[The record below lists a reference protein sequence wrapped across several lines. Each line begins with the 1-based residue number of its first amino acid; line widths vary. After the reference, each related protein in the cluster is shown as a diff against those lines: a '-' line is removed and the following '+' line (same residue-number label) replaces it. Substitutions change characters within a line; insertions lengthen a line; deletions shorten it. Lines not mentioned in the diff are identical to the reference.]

1 MLEELRQL
9 TKVRFLLFL
18 REPEAVFWVFV
29 FPLVLALVLGI
40 AFKNSGGDAL
50 PIGLVDGVESPWRE
64 ALEAAED
71 LEIRTFPD
79 RETALRKLKTGA
91 IALLLEGEGVPTA
104 RFDLERP
111 DAETA
116 WLRAQNVLQ
125 SAAGRVDP
133 VVIPT
138 EQISERGAR
147 YIDFLIPGLLGMNLM
162 GTGIWG
168 AGFPI
173 VDMRQKKLLKL
184 LMVTPMR
191 RPIFLF
197 AQMQARVVFL
207 ALEVLAIT
215 LFGVLVLGVPFRGS
229 IPAFGAL
236 CLIGG
241 MAFTGLGLLI
251 ASRAKTLE
259 GVSGLMNFVMMPMW
273 LLSGVFFSYERFPEI
288 FHPWIRLLPLTS
300 LNDGLRAIMLEGVGP
315 SQLMVPFLVQLAWG
329 GAAFLVALR
338 IFRWR

>member
-1 MLEELRQL
+1 VLS
-9 TKVRFLLFL
+9 FL

-40 AFKNSGGDAL
+40 AFKNTGGNAL
-50 PIGLVDGVESPWRE
+50 PVGVVAGVDAIWVE

-71 LEIRTFPD
+71 LEIRVFDDTD
-79 RETALRKLKTGA
+79 TALRKLRTGA
-91 IALLLEGEGVPTA
+91 VALLLEGDDVPRV

-116 WLRAQNVLQ
+116 WLRVQNVLQ
-125 SAAGRVDP
+125 STAGREDA

-138 EQISERGAR
+138 EQVSERGAR

-191 RPIFLF
+191 RPVFLL
-197 AQMQARVVFL
+197 AQMLARVVFL
-207 ALEVLAIT
+207 ALEVVGIT
-215 LFGVLVLGVPFRGS
+215 LFGVLALGVPFRGS
-229 IPAFGAL
+229 IPVFGAL
-236 CLIGG
+236 CLVGG

-251 ASRAKTLE
+251 ASRANTLE

-315 SQLMVPFLVQLAWG
+315 TALVGPFLVQLVWG
-329 GAAFLVALR
+329 TVAFLVALW